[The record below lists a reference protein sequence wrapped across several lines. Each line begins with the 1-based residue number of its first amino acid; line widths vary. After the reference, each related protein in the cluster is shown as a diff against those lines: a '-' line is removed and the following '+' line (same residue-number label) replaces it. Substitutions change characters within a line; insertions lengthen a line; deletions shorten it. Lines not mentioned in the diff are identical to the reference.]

1 MIMKTPEELYSE
13 RTKRVQDAIELRVPD
28 RVPFTPTFSFFPP
41 KYAGIT
47 CKEAMY
53 DPDKLS
59 LAYKKAVLDF
69 EPDMY
74 SSYAN
79 LTIGPML
86 ETLQCRWLKWPGH
99 GVSPN
104 AGFQFVEGEHMR
116 AEEYDDFLFDPTD
129 FILRVF
135 MPRAYAALE
144 PLNILPPLPSLY
156 YTRFLTGASVFGRAQ
171 VAGAFQALL
180 ESGREAQRAMSRAA
194 EFTKEMAGL
203 GFPCQFGG
211 VAYAPFDYLGD
222 LLRGTRGIMLDMYRL
237 PDKLHQAMD
246 KLIPYILRGA
256 FGPAKGSGIP
266 RIFIPLHKGLDGF
279 MSLEQFK
286 TFYWPSLRRLIIAL
300 VDEGLTP
307 NILWEGNCESRL
319 ETIKDIPRGKAV
331 YAFERTDIF
340 KAKEILGDTVC
351 IRGNVPPSLLIMGS
365 SQEVRDYCKRLISVV
380 GKGGGFMMDGAS
392 GIPDETKPE
401 NLKAMEEATKEFGS
415 YA

>member
-1 MIMKTPEELYSE
+1 MKTPEELYSE
-13 RTKRVQDAIELRVPD
+13 RTKRVQDAIELKVPD

-47 CKEAMY
+47 CEEAMY

-86 ETLQCRWLKWPGH
+86 ETLKCRWLKWPGH
-99 GVSPN
+99 GVAPN

-135 MPRAYAALE
+135 MPRAYGALE
-144 PLNILPPLPSLY
+144 PLKILPPFPSLY
-156 YTRFLTGASVFGRAQ
+156 YTRFLTGASVFGRAE

-279 MSLEQFK
+279 MSLEQFR
-286 TFYWPSLRRLIIAL
+286 TFYWPSLRKLIMAL
-300 VDEGLTP
+300 IDGGLTP
-307 NILWEGNCESRL
+307 NVLWEGNCESRL

-340 KAKEILGDTVC
+340 KAKAIIGDTVC
-351 IRGNVPPSLLIMGS
+351 IRGNVPPSLLTIGS
-365 SQEVRDYCKRLISVV
+365 SQAVREYCKKLISVV

-401 NLKAMEEATKEFGS
+401 NLKAMEETTKEFGV

>member
-1 MIMKTPEELYSE
+1 MAAKTPEELYSE
-13 RTKRVQDAIELRVPD
+13 RAKRVQDAIELKVPD
-28 RVPFTPTFSFFPP
+28 RVPFIPTFSFFPT
-41 KYAGIT
+41 KYVGIT
-47 CKEAMY
+47 CEEAMY
-53 DPDKLS
+53 NTDKLT

-86 ETLQCRWLKWPGH
+86 ETLRCRWLKWPGH
-99 GVSPN
+99 GVSPD
-104 AGFQFVEGEHMR
+104 AGFQFVEGEHMK

-129 FILRVF
+129 FVLRVF
-135 MPRAYAALE
+135 MPRAYGALQ
-144 PLNILPPLPSLY
+144 PLNSLPPLPSLY
-156 YTRFLTGASVFGRAQ
+156 YTRFLTGAAVFGRTD
-171 VAGAFQALL
+171 VAGAFQSLL
-180 ESGREAQRAMSRAA
+180 KGGQEAQWAMSCNA
-194 EFTKEMAGL
+194 EFTKEMASL

-237 PDKLHQAMD
+237 PEKLLQALDKL
-246 KLIPYILRGA
+246 LPYILRGA
-256 FGPAKGSGIP
+256 VGPARVSGIP

-286 TFYWPSLRRLIIAL
+286 TFYWPSLRKLILAL
-300 VDEGLTP
+300 IDEGLVP
-307 NILWEGNCESRL
+307 NVLWEGNCESRL

-340 KAKEILGDTVC
+340 KAKGILGDTVC

-365 SQEVRDYCKRLISVV
+365 AQEVRDYCKKVISVV

-401 NLKAMEEATKEFGS
+401 NLKAMEEATKGFGV